1 MGTVKY
7 SLPRETNETPS
18 QMYFVLNHSYET
30 MVGANF
36 NPLLLIGIVYAIT
49 FSIICAYLWA
59 VGRFSARIRYL
70 LLIITIIL
78 GFAIFS
84 PMIPHQFQTIIER
97 LADGER
103 IGTTVFSGIIGLGI
117 LTVLAALFSRHFC
130 GYLCPIG
137 AVQEAAYTI
146 PTKKI
151 LMQQKGILSTIR
163 ALFLVA
169 MIGGAFLF
177 GIELLDYFG
186 FSDFFKLTLSA
197 GTLVFIV
204 ILLIAIIIY
213 RPFCRIFCPVGAIFQ
228 AGALPAIYKIRRTDA
243 CIECGKCERICP
255 TNEAK
260 AEDSKAECYLC
271 RRCIDVCPK
280 DGALVYGRKKV

>member
-1 MGTVKY
+1 M
-7 SLPRETNETPS
+7 
-18 QMYFVLNHSYET
+18 F
-30 MVGANF
+30 GANF
-36 NPLLLIGIVYAIT
+36 NPLLLIGVVYAVTI
-49 FSIICAYLWA
+49 SIVSAYLWA
-59 VGRFSARIRYL
+59 GGQFSARIRHL
-70 LLIITIIL
+70 LIIITIIF
-78 GFAIFS
+78 GFATFS
-84 PMIPHQFQTIIER
+84 PMIPHQFQGLVEH
-97 LADGER
+97 LAEGQR
-103 IGTTVFSGIIGLGI
+103 IGTILFSGIIGLGI
-117 LTVLAALFSRHFC
+117 LTLLAALFGRHFC

-151 LMQQKGILSTIR
+151 PVQQKGILSAIR
-163 ALFLVA
+163 GLFLVA

-204 ILLIAIIIY
+204 ILLTSILIY
-213 RPFCRIFCPVGAIFQ
+213 RPFCRIVCPVGAILQ
-228 AGALPAIYKIRRTDA
+228 IGAFPAIYKIRRTDA
-243 CIECGKCERICP
+243 CIECGKCERACP

-260 AEDSKAECYLC
+260 AEDSKSECYLC
-271 RRCIDVCPK
+271 RRCIEVCPK

>member
-1 MGTVKY
+1 
-7 SLPRETNETPS
+7 
-18 QMYFVLNHSYET
+18 

-59 VGRFSARIRYL
+59 VGRFSGRIRYV
-70 LLIITIIL
+70 LLILTIIL

-84 PMIPHQFQTIIER
+84 PMIPHQFQTIVDR

-151 LMQQKGILSTIR
+151 LMQQKGILSVIR
-163 ALFLVA
+163 ALFLGA
-169 MIGGAFLF
+169 IIAGAFLF
-177 GIELLDYFG
+177 GIALLDFFG

-228 AGALPAIYKIRRTDA
+228 AGAFPAIYKIRRTDA
-243 CIECGKCERICP
+243 CIECGKCEKTCP
-255 TNEAK
+255 THEAGS
-260 AEDSKAECYLC
+260 EDRKSECYLC

>member
-1 MGTVKY
+1 
-7 SLPRETNETPS
+7 
-18 QMYFVLNHSYET
+18 MYFVLNHSYEF

-36 NPLLLIGIVYAIT
+36 NPVLLIGIVYAIT
-49 FSIICAYLWA
+49 ISIVSAYLWTT
-59 VGRFSARIRYL
+59 GRFSARVRYL

-103 IGTTVFSGIIGLGI
+103 IGIILFSGVIGLGI
-117 LTVLAALFSRHFC
+117 LTLLAALFGRHFC

-151 LMQQKGILSTIR
+151 PVQQKGILSAIR
-163 ALFLVA
+163 AFFLVA
-169 MIGGAFLF
+169 IIGGPFLF
-177 GIELLDYFG
+177 GIALLDYFG
-186 FSDFFKLTLSA
+186 FSDFFKITLSA
-197 GTLVFIV
+197 GTLIFII
-204 ILLIAIIIY
+204 ILLIAIFMY
-213 RPFCRIFCPVGAIFQ
+213 RPFCRIICPVGAILQ
-228 AGALPAIYKIRRTDA
+228 AGAFPAIYKIRRTDA
-243 CIECGKCERICP
+243 CIECRKCEKTCP

-260 AEDSKAECYLC
+260 AEDSKSECYLC
-271 RRCIDVCPK
+271 RRCIEICPE
-280 DGALVYGRKKV
+280 DGALVYRRKKV

>member
-1 MGTVKY
+1 
-7 SLPRETNETPS
+7 
-18 QMYFVLNHSYET
+18 

-49 FSIICAYLWA
+49 LSIICAYLWT
-59 VGRFSARIRYL
+59 VGRFSAKIRYL

-117 LTVLAALFSRHFC
+117 LTLLAALFGRHFC

-151 LMQQKGILSTIR
+151 LMQQKGILSAIR
-163 ALFLVA
+163 ALFLGA
-169 MIGGAFLF
+169 IIAGAFIS
-177 GIELLDYFG
+177 GIALLDYFG

-197 GTLVFIV
+197 GTLVFII
-204 ILLIAIIIY
+204 ILLIAIFMY
-213 RPFCRIFCPVGAIFQ
+213 RPFCRIVCPVGAILQ
-228 AGALPAIYKIRRTDA
+228 VGALPAIYTIRRTDA
-243 CIECGKCERICP
+243 CIECGKCERACP
-255 TNEAK
+255 THEAK
-260 AEDSKAECYLC
+260 AEDRKSECYLC
-271 RRCIDVCPK
+271 RRCIEICPK
-280 DGALVYGRKKV
+280 EGALVYGRKKV